1 MEEGVQFSVSLSE
14 RPELLML
21 IQQFSHRP
29 QAWMADEYWTRFTTF
44 NGWSGAESIRDLDE
58 SNRSQ
63 RRLAGLI
70 EKHFNLDPLS
80 YSVFVRPSNRFALLS
95 PRLLERLTYQTG
107 LMRLSPMLAASIHRN
122 RVLRIIEQI
131 GEESYREAISHGPLT
146 VGASYR
152 GVEVSDS
159 QIENELDPT
168 IRSIGWLGLGQA
180 LSGAPEGI
188 LQRTFLKFASS
199 VSDQIEKGAKREE
212 REHGITDLMLRI
224 LKLHVNRRA
233 ATCVF

>member
-14 RPELLML
+14 RPELLTL

-29 QAWMADEYWTRFTTF
+29 QAWIADEYWTSFTTS
-44 NGWSGAESIRDLDE
+44 NGWSGADGIRDEDG

-70 EKHFNLDPLS
+70 EKHFNLDSLD
-80 YSVFVRPSNRFALLS
+80 YGVFVRPSNRFALLS

-107 LMRLSPMLAASIHRN
+107 LMRFSPMLAASIHRN
-122 RVLRIIEQI
+122 RVHQIIEQI

-146 VGASYR
+146 VGANYK
-152 GVEVSDS
+152 GVKVSDF
-159 QIENELDPT
+159 QIENELCST
-168 IRSIGWLGLGQA
+168 IRSIGWLGFGQA

-199 VSDQIEKGAKREE
+199 VSNKIEEGVKREE